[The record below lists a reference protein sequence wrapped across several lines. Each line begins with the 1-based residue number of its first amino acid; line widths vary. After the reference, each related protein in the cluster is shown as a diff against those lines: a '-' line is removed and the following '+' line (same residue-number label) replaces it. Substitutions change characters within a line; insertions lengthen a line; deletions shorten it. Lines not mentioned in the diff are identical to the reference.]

1 MKKPIIIGSVCA
13 VTAAVAAG
21 STLAYFTAQ
30 DTAVNT
36 ISTGNLNIAINEYQ
50 DSQSGEIPYT
60 DPTTPVMPGD
70 CISKKVRIEN
80 TGSGSAYI
88 RAKIDMSFESDE
100 DDEQEEQ
107 EELSTDL
114 ISLNIGDDWTLAD
127 DGYYYYKDIVESGE
141 ETTELFTTVT
151 FDNDMGNDYQNKK
164 LNIDI
169 DAEAIQSKNND
180 RTNPFVED

>member
-50 DSQSGEIPYT
+50 DSQCGEIPYT

-88 RAKIDMSFESDE
+88 RAKIDIAFDG
-100 DDEQEEQ
+100 DDQQ
-107 EELSTDL
+107 ELSTEL

-127 DGYYYYKDIVESGE
+127 DGYYYYKNIVDSGE
-141 ETTELFTTVT
+141 ETSNLFTTVC
-151 FDNDMGNDYQNKK
+151 FDDDMGNDYQNKK
-164 LNIDI
+164 LRINI

>member
-50 DSQSGEIPYT
+50 DSQCGEIPYT

-88 RAKIDMSFESDE
+88 RAKIDIAFDG
-100 DDEQEEQ
+100 DDQQ
-107 EELSTDL
+107 ELSTEP

-127 DGYYYYKDIVESGE
+127 DGYYYYKNIVDSGE
-141 ETTELFTTVT
+141 ETSNLFTTVY
-151 FDNDMGNDYQNKK
+151 FDDDMGNDYQNKK
-164 LNIDI
+164 LRINI

>member
-1 MKKPIIIGSVCA
+1 MKKSIIIGSVCA

-50 DSQSGEIPYT
+50 DGQCGEIPYT

-88 RAKIDMSFESDE
+88 RAKIDIAFDG
-100 DDEQEEQ
+100 DDQQ
-107 EELSTDL
+107 ELSTEL

-127 DGYYYYKDIVESGE
+127 DGYYYYKNIIDSGE
-141 ETTELFTTVT
+141 ETSNLFTTVY
-151 FDNDMGNDYQNKK
+151 FDDDMGNDYQNKK
-164 LNIDI
+164 LRINI

-180 RTNPFVED
+180 RRNPFVED

>member
-1 MKKPIIIGSVCA
+1 MKKQIFIGSLCA

-36 ISTGNLNIAINEYQ
+36 ISTGNLDIAINEYQ
-50 DSQSGEIPYT
+50 DSQCGEIPYT

-80 TGSGSAYI
+80 TGCGSAYI
-88 RAKIDMSFESDE
+88 RAKIDMSFEG
-100 DDEQEEQ
+100 DDES
-107 EELSTDL
+107 LSTDL
-114 ISLNIGDDWTLAD
+114 VKLNIGDDWELAD
-127 DGYYYYKDIVESGE
+127 DGYYYYQYIVDSGE
-141 ETTELFTTVT
+141 ETSNLFTTVY
-151 FDNDMGNDYQNKK
+151 FDNDMGNEYQDKK
-164 LNIDI
+164 LNISI

-180 RTNPFVED
+180 RENPFYED

>member
-50 DSQSGEIPYT
+50 DGQCGEIPYT

-70 CISKKVRIEN
+70 CISKKVSIEN
-80 TGSGSAYI
+80 TGSGDA
-88 RAKIDMSFESDE
+88 AVVMWVNEP
-100 DDEQEEQ
+100 
-107 EELSTDL
+107 
-114 ISLNIGDDWTLAD
+114 
-127 DGYYYYKDIVESGE
+127 
-141 ETTELFTTVT
+141 
-151 FDNDMGNDYQNKK
+151 FDPEHPDTIYLK
-164 LNIDI
+164 
-169 DAEAIQSKNND
+169 
-180 RTNPFVED
+180 V